1 MLLDIARLLK
11 LRGISFILI
20 TASPNSEIASLADV
34 VFSVASVKQ
43 MEELGPR
50 VFLLG
55 AKYVTDIMFTML
67 MTRLDYHDSQQKEQW
82 LNKHFRY

>member
-1 MLLDIARLLK
+1 
-11 LRGISFILI
+11 
-20 TASPNSEIASLADV
+20 
-34 VFSVASVKQ
+34 

-67 MTRLDYHDSQQKEQW
+67 MTRLDYHDSQQKRTMV
-82 LNKHFRY
+82 K